1 MSDGTIIEGLLA
13 NGKTRPV
20 CLLTL
25 AEARVLARRWPRCSI
40 SEAMKREADRQ
51 EEAPRR
57 EFIRSLW
64 RNKIGNEG

>member
-1 MSDGTIIEGLLA
+1 MSDGRIIEERLA

-20 CLLTL
+20 CLLTI

-40 SEAMKREADRQ
+40 SEAMKREDKRQ

-57 EFIRSLW
+57 EFVRMLW
-64 RNKIGNEG
+64 KNKTA